1 MQYKKLT
8 ITQFFSQIDSEQKA
22 RDLLWQ
28 NKFDGKD
35 FVCPH
40 CQGETFYQYKCR
52 PEVRKCKTC
61 RKQLR
66 VRAGSIFEH
75 SKIPLLIWVRAIFLM
90 MSGKRGV
97 SALEIYRQLNLKSYK
112 TGWGMLQKIRHALGN
127 RDEEYQLQN
136 IIELDGTCFGK
147 EATGN
152 QREVL
157 IAVESKSWTD
167 DKGKERSN
175 AGFAKVII
183 DKERTDNI
191 EAFLKKSVKE
201 NSEIHSDGAK
211 AYVYS
216 DPKLNIK
223 TMNTYNDHHLNEKW
237 LPWVHR
243 FISNAKTWV
252 LGTHHGV
259 SGHYLKNYLAE
270 FTYRFNRRHDV
281 NGLFSRSLFACSQ
294 SQPIR
299 LGALS
304 G

>member
-1 MQYKKLT
+1 MQYKKLS
-8 ITQFFSQIDSEQKA
+8 ITEFFSQIDSEEKA
-22 RDLLWQ
+22 RNLIWQ
-28 NKFDGKD
+28 NKFDGLD
-35 FVCPH
+35 FKCPH
-40 CQGETFYQYKCR
+40 CGAETYYEYKCR
-52 PEVRKCKTC
+52 PEIRKCRSC
-61 RKQLR
+61 LKQVR
-66 VRAGSIFEH
+66 ARAGSIFEH
-75 SKIPLLIWVRAIFLM
+75 SKIPLLTWVRAIFLM

-112 TGWGMLQKIRHALGN
+112 TSWGMLQKIRFSLGK
-127 RDEEYQLQN
+127 RDEKYKLEN
-136 IIELDGTCFGK
+136 MIELDGTCFGK

-157 IAVESKSWTD
+157 IAVESKDWID
-167 DKGKERSN
+167 DKGNNRSN
-175 AGFAKVII
+175 AGFAKVLIS
-183 DKERTDNI
+183 KERSTNV
-191 EAFLKKSVKE
+191 ESFLQNSVKANTE
-201 NSEIHSDGAK
+201 VHTDGAK

-216 DPKLNIK
+216 DPKFNIK
-223 TMNTYNDHHLNEKW
+223 TMNTYNDHILNEKW

-270 FTYRFNRRHDV
+270 YTYRFNRRHDPK
-281 NGLFSRSLFACSQ
+281 GLFSRTLFACSQ
-294 SQPIR
+294 SGPIR